1 MKKYF
6 YTFILAAI
14 FFSCEKID
22 LPRDNPLDNNSNSG
36 SPNIKFSKYLIV
48 YDGNNSL
55 NPSLNGNGV
64 INRTESIKLKVYL
77 KNEGT
82 KKAGKVK
89 ATITCTNSYITN
101 LSPTG
106 SIPFSSH
113 SLTADD
119 FIPINDERYGYS
131 GSSPVEYTIGFDVPY
146 GAFSG
151 ATATFTL
158 NITDETS
165 TQWTDSFTIT
175 IY

>member
-1 MKKYF
+1 M
-6 YTFILAAI
+6 TLI

-22 LPRDNPLDNNSNSG
+22 LPRDNPLDNNPNSG

-48 YDGNNSL
+48 NDGNNSL
-55 NPSLNGNGV
+55 NSSLNGNGV

-77 KNEGT
+77 KNEGS
-82 KKAGKVK
+82 KKASKVK
-89 ATITCTNSYITN
+89 ATITCTNSYINN

-106 SIPFSSH
+106 SIPFNSH

-119 FIPINDERYGYS
+119 FISINDERYGYS
-131 GSSPVEYTIGFDVPY
+131 GSFPVEYSISFDVPY

-151 ATATFTL
+151 STATFTL

-165 TQWTDSFTIT
+165 TQWTDTFSIT